1 MLRKSRY
8 IWRRTVLVV
17 ENTKMRFFVG
27 DFFGKESGSL
37 HDRSRSGRFWCALL
51 FLLKMFGNIAE
62 CGCRLSENFF
72 VYKNPIRTRHA
83 KHADRSFV
91 SQLFESGDSQT
102 QVHSA
107 SCQTLSL
114 ETRLWAS
121 ARLRIIIWI
130 GWYLLT
136 VEERDAVIAGTQ
148 LGGTFLDGRKSLLK
162 RFRLGRQG
170 KGSVIPFQ
178 HRYVLFAVKVSRMEL
193 VAIYNTSGTDNWLSN
208 RRKCRNS
215 PFWSKERDGIV
226 LKKYGGAGRG
236 CTKEDSVLFSSSI
249 LCWSVFV
256 SKMTKM
262 SENPRRSFL

>member
-1 MLRKSRY
+1 MIARVPDDSDARYCFRLRCLEISRN
-8 IWRRTVLVV
+8 VV
-17 ENTKMRFFVG
+17 VN
-27 DFFGKESGSL
+27 
-37 HDRSRSGRFWCALL
+37 
-51 FLLKMFGNIAE
+51 
-62 CGCRLSENFF
+62 CRKLFF
-72 VYKNPIRTRHA
+72 VYKKLICSCFKLWT
-83 KHADRSFV
+83 DQSLV
-91 SQLFESGDSQT
+91 SQESESVYSYMRLQ
-102 QVHSA
+102 SA
-107 SCQTLSL
+107 FCQTRSL
-114 ETRLWAS
+114 ETRLWVS
-121 ARLRIIIWI
+121 ARLRMIIWI
-130 GWYLLT
+130 RLCLLNVKWCALT
-136 VEERDAVIAGTQ
+136 MIRTQ
-148 LGGTFLDGRKSLLK
+148 SGGNFSDDWKSLLK